1 MANSYSG
8 ITRISFLHH
17 QTCHRLTYNVTAAQY
32 HTFFSLG
39 FNVVTLQQFQNTIR
53 RSGYIARKANGHTT
67 YIDRVKTIHIF
78 TIVNG
83 LNHFLLGNMLR

>member
-1 MANSYSG
+1 MCIRDRCSNDNVSFLTFFYQILAAAVANSYSG

-39 FNVVTLQQFQNTIR
+39 FNVVTLQQFKNTV
-53 RSGYIARKANGHTT
+53 RSSRYISNPLSW
-67 YIDRVKTIHIF
+67 YF
-78 TIVNG
+78 S
-83 LNHFLLGNMLR
+83 